1 MNVIIQTLGCRLNQ
15 IESESIAKFFADVN
29 FSVNMDA
36 ISASSA
42 VNEEVAVCVVN
53 SCAVTQK
60 SEQKARRMIRLLL
73 EKFPNA
79 CVIVTGCYAELSKDA
94 LLQMDERIA
103 VLPGQRK
110 SRIESVARAL
120 AKTLANGEAS
130 DSADASAGSEAF
142 ASAEAAA
149 SGDVS
154 ASAGFNA
161 ARFAKKIQ
169 REIFD
174 APQET
179 PRLAEQT
186 FKLATE
192 TFAAHSRASLKIQD
206 GCNGACSYCT
216 IKNARGKSVSL
227 DAASVIERAVAL
239 EKSGHNEIVLTG
251 VNVAQYK
258 SEYNGNQID
267 FVSLLELLLKNTN
280 SVAFRLSSV
289 WPTVVS
295 DRFCSVISDARVRPH
310 FHLSVQSGSDKILS
324 AMRRSYTSR
333 DVANAVAKIRAVKG
347 EPFFACDII
356 AGFPGENED
365 DFSDTM
371 QLMKECNFA
380 WIHAFPF
387 SARPGTEAFDMK
399 PKIAERVAGERVA
412 ALFELAK
419 KNKTAYINSFSGKI
433 VDAIAESARHG
444 NLVLQK
450 KSPLAETAL
459 AEASRAVTENFLHCE
474 FVCDTNA
481 PKSGE
486 KIRLQIMAADD
497 ERVAKGAEY
506 DVKAKLICS

>member
-15 IESESIAKFFADVN
+15 IESESIAKFFADAN
-29 FSVNMDA
+29 FSVNMDVV
-36 ISASSA
+36 SASSA
-42 VNEEVAVCVVN
+42 VNEEVSVCVVN

-94 LLQMDERIA
+94 LLQMDGRIA

-110 SRIESVARAL
+110 SRMESVARAL
-120 AKTLANGEAS
+120 AKTSAS
-130 DSADASAGSEAF
+130 KI
-142 ASAEAAA
+142 
-149 SGDVS
+149 VS

-192 TFAAHSRASLKIQD
+192 SFAVHSRASLKIQD

-227 DAASVIERAVAL
+227 DAASVIERAAAL
-239 EKSGHNEIVLTG
+239 EKSGHSEIVLTG

-258 SEYNGNQID
+258 SEYYGKQID

-280 SVAFRLSSV
+280 SVAFRLSSI

-356 AGFPGENED
+356 AGFPGESED
-365 DFSDTM
+365 DFADTM

-433 VDAIAESARHG
+433 VEAIAESARHG
-444 NLVLQK
+444 NIVLQK

-481 PKSGE
+481 LKSGE